1 MPAGVE
7 GMCVFNDL
15 RFSTLECNYI
25 TKMMGGIGENIFFP
39 PNEILFNVIMVAV
52 ETCNFSNDL

>member
-1 MPAGVE
+1 MPAGIE
-7 GMCVFNDL
+7 GTCMFNDL

-25 TKMMGGIGENIFFP
+25 LERREELGETFFP
-39 PNEILFNVIMVAV
+39 RNEILFKDVMVAA